1 MASTNTISTG
11 PVVTASVGTRS
22 TLNRFLQDIHKIT
35 RATQSKNFFLEKM
48 KTTEQFMAIFKVRL

>member
-1 MASTNTISTG
+1 MASTNAISTA

-35 RATQSKNFFLEKM
+35 RAIQNKNFFRKM
-48 KTTEQFMAIFKVRL
+48 KTTEQFMVIFKIRL

>member
-35 RATQSKNFFLEKM
+35 RAIQNKNLFRKM
-48 KTTEQFMAIFKVRL
+48 KTTEQFMVIFKIRL